1 MRMTALTF
9 IETALSAL
17 ERSLHER
24 GSDLRNVQLAT
35 LSPQGR
41 PGLRTLVLRGF
52 ERSPAS
58 AEMHTDARA
67 AKARDIAH
75 AGQVTLL
82 AWSSADQLQIRL
94 DGDARLHRDDDVA
107 RARWEG
113 LSPNARNSYGLR
125 ADPGSRVAAPPP
137 RSGWRAAP
145 GAPGAAPDDR
155 SHLPPEQQFLQFA
168 VILVSLSGID
178 VLRLGPEGS
187 QTRACGRFTASGIDA
202 RWSGP

>member
-1 MRMTALTF
+1 MQTTAHAF

-17 ERSLHER
+17 ERSLHDR

-35 LSPQGR
+35 LSPEGR

-52 ERSPAS
+52 ERSPAR
-58 AEMHTDARA
+58 AEMHSDARA
-67 AKARDIAH
+67 AKVRDIAH
-75 AGQVTLL
+75 ASQVTLL

-94 DGDARLHRDDDVA
+94 EGDARLHRDDDVA
-107 RARWEG
+107 RVRWDG
-113 LSPNARNSYGLR
+113 LSPNARNTYGLR
-125 ADPGSRVAAPPP
+125 AHPGTPVAD
-137 RSGWRAAP
+137 
-145 GAPGAAPDDR
+145 PDDR
-155 SHLPPEQQFLQFA
+155 THLPADQQFLQFA
-168 VILVSLSGID
+168 VILVSLTGID